1 MAHELGHTL
10 TLEHS
15 NSLAGCATADGRSN
29 PCRIGEYGDAY
40 DVMGWQSGNPGPLSG
55 AQLEV
60 LGLLTTQ
67 STVETAGPASVTLAP
82 VGSLSGKR
90 FLVFT
95 SGSSRYYVEYRGAVG
110 RDADL
115 ASTRKG
121 CPGGVPGCTTLVRYV
136 PGVVVHRIDADQE
149 DPYTQLLDA
158 GLSDPA
164 HTSAD
169 PLFVLPV
176 GRSFTTADNRFR
188 LTVESV
194 TSAGATVRLTGA
206 APLGSFDS
214 ATGVPTGVQISGW
227 ALDPQTTAS
236 SYVWVDVAGKGQ
248 LVRASTERPDVG
260 RLFPTYG
267 SAHGFAAT
275 IAAPAGRHQVCV
287 TAINVA
293 NGPNTSLGCRTVT
306 VPTTAPLGSMDSA
319 SPVAGGVRVRGWA
332 LDPQTPAPSYVWV
345 EVAGKGQ
352 LTRASISRG
361 DIGAAFPALGPNHG
375 YDLTLPAPPGPQRV
389 CATAVEISAG
399 PNTFLGCRTVTVP
412 DTSPVGRVDSATPTT
427 GGVLLQGWALDPDTT
442 ASSWIWVDL
451 DGRNG
456 RPVLASTPRPD
467 IANAFPGYGPNHGF
481 STILNAT
488 PGTHTACATAI
499 NTAAGTNKF
508 LGCATTRVP

>member
-1 MAHELGHTL
+1 MTSRRPALRSGAAAL
-10 TLEHS
+10 
-15 NSLAGCATADGRSN
+15 CATAVVVATLA
-29 PCRIGEYGDAY
+29 PAAAA
-40 DVMGWQSGNPGPLSG
+40 G
-55 AQLEV
+55 AV
-60 LGLLTTQ
+60 PPAGTT
-67 STVETAGPASVTLAP
+67 ASVAAAPLPALTGALGVAP
-82 VGSLSGKR
+82 VGSVDA
-90 FLVFT
+90 LV
-95 SGSSRYYVEYRGAVG
+95 
-110 RDADL
+110 
-115 ASTRKG
+115 
-121 CPGGVPGCTTLVRYV
+121 
-136 PGVVVHRIDADQE
+136 
-149 DPYTQLLDA
+149 
-158 GLSDPA
+158 
-164 HTSAD
+164 
-169 PLFVLPV
+169 
-176 GRSFTTADNRFR
+176 
-188 LTVESV
+188 
-194 TSAGATVRLTGA
+194 
-206 APLGSFDS
+206 
-214 ATGVPTGVQISGW
+214 GVPTGVELSGW
-227 ALDPQTTAS
+227 ALDPETTAS

-248 LVRASTERPDVG
+248 LVRANTERPDVG

-275 IAAPAGRHQVCV
+275 IPAPAGRHQVCL

-293 NGPNTSLGCRTVT
+293 TGPNTSLGCRTVT

-319 SPVAGGVRVRGWA
+319 SPVSGGVRVRGWA

-352 LTRASISRG
+352 LTRASTSRG

-375 YDLTLPAPPGPQRV
+375 FDLTLPAPPGPQRV

-399 PNTFLGCRTVTVP
+399 PNTSLGCRTVTVP

-467 IANAFPGYGPNHGF
+467 IATAFPGYGPHHGF
-481 STILNAT
+481 STILNAN

-508 LGCATTRVP
+508 LGCSTTRVP